1 MKKCSK
7 IYLDNAATTPVDP
20 QVLKKILPYFTNIFG
35 NTMGICSVS
44 QRAAKALESSRQ
56 IFAKILNC
64 QKKELIFTSSAT
76 ESNNLALKG
85 VASANRDKGN
95 HIIISSI
102 EHDCVLESANWL
114 EDQGFTITKIPV
126 DKNGLVDPREIEKAI
141 TKKTILV
148 SIIHANNEIG
158 TINPIEEIGKTCR
171 QKGVYFHTDAAQ
183 SFGKIPI
190 DVKKMNVDLLTASSH
205 KTYGPKGV
213 ALLYIKKGVKIE
225 PVLHGGGQEFG
236 MRSSTVNVAAI
247 VGFAEAAKIATR
259 EMEKESKRQT
269 KLRNKI
275 ISEIT
280 TKIKDVK
287 LNGHKTKRLPNNIN
301 LSFKY
306 IEGEAIMMMLDD
318 WGIVVSTG
326 SACSS
331 SKLEPSHVLM
341 AIGLKPQLA
350 QGSIRISLGKY
361 TKEKDIN
368 CLIDVLP
375 KVVKKLRK
383 LSPFK

>member
-1 MKKCSK
+1 
-7 IYLDNAATTPVDP
+7 
-20 QVLKKILPYFTNIFG
+20 
-35 NTMGICSVS
+35 
-44 QRAAKALESSRQ
+44 
-56 IFAKILNC
+56 
-64 QKKELIFTSSAT
+64 
-76 ESNNLALKG
+76 
-85 VASANRDKGN
+85 
-95 HIIISSI
+95 
-102 EHDCVLESANWL
+102 
-114 EDQGFTITKIPV
+114 
-126 DKNGLVDPREIEKAI
+126 
-141 TKKTILV
+141 
-148 SIIHANNEIG
+148 
-158 TINPIEEIGKTCR
+158 
-171 QKGVYFHTDAAQ
+171 
-183 SFGKIPI
+183 
-190 DVKKMNVDLLTASSH
+190 
-205 KTYGPKGV
+205 
-213 ALLYIKKGVKIE
+213 
-225 PVLHGGGQEFG
+225 